1 MNSTQKS
8 AMLPLLTK
16 DLGVETVK
24 GTPETT
30 GKTCIIIDG
39 HALIQSLG
47 NPSKCK
53 TFGDYA
59 NNFEKNVIKEFSGSV
74 SRIDVVFDQY
84 RLLSIKSATRSKR
97 AGQKRLIR
105 KVIDRDDLQLPQVWK
120 NFIALN
126 ENKEDL
132 AMFLCARLARPSETN
147 KEIVV
152 GGSTPSGFSTTRGII
167 RGLQANHEE
176 ADTRMILH
184 MLEAINAGYENIIV
198 KCRDIDVLLLLLH
211 FTRDQVC
218 KVWMM
223 SGTSKEH
230 ECYPVHLINES
241 LPQVVVDNVLGFH
254 ALTGCDTVSNRVILK
269 P

>member
-1 MNSTQKS
+1 MPFFASQKHQSSKTFATLYEVAVQDQKQKSSKTIKADRQLMQRLFDAAQAGRAVNLHKVLEHVLSVVPLSLANTEQKMNSTQKS

-59 NNFEKNVIKEFSGSV
+59 NNFENNVIKEFSGSV

-84 RLLSIKSATRSKR
+84 RLLSIKSTTRSKR

-132 AMFLCARLARPSETN
+132 AMFLRARLARPSETN

-152 GGSTPSGFSTTRGII
+152 GGSIFHDTWNYSWSTG
-167 RGLQANHEE
+167 
-176 ADTRMILH
+176 
-184 MLEAINAGYENIIV
+184 
-198 KCRDIDVLLLLLH
+198 
-211 FTRDQVC
+211 
-218 KVWMM
+218 
-223 SGTSKEH
+223 
-230 ECYPVHLINES
+230 
-241 LPQVVVDNVLGFH
+241 
-254 ALTGCDTVSNRVILK
+254 K